1 MACEPASDEKERKT
15 ERDEV
20 MTLYQ
25 ITINGAPFSDPV
37 DINLRNR
44 ILQSLDGVVDNVK
57 CEEVQEK
64 PQLRLV
70 EGGRK

>member
-1 MACEPASDEKERKT
+1 MK
-15 ERDEV
+15 
-20 MTLYQ
+20 LFQ
-25 ITINGAPFSDPV
+25 IKVNGVPFSDPV
-37 DINLRNR
+37 DVSMRNA
-44 ILQSLDGVVDNVK
+44 ILKSLDGVVVNVE